1 MEPLRK
7 YLYVAKKDLFH
18 LCRSITGEGVR
29 KTFKVIKSH
38 FPSLKIKKIKSG
50 TKVYDWKIPPEWNVR
65 EAFVMDKFKT
75 KIIDFNKSN
84 LHLVNYSIPQDREV
98 YKKELLEK
106 LYYNNKNSDAIPYKT
121 SYYFRDWGFCVS
133 KKQRK
138 KIISKYK
145 NKDKF
150 KIFIDSKLNKKGKLN
165 YAELFLPGKSDQ
177 EILIS
182 TYICHPSMA
191 NNELSG
197 PIVSMALIN
206 FFQKR
211 KLNKGIRFIFI
222 PETIG
227 AVGYISKNLNNLKK
241 NLIAGL
247 QLTCVGDER
256 EYSYLPTKY
265 QDQLIDNIITR
276 AYKKNN
282 LKYKKYTF
290 LERGSDERQFNSP
303 HINLPIA
310 SIFRSKYGTYPEYHT
325 SKDDFKLVTFKG
337 LNGSFK
343 LTKTIIN
350 FLQDSIIPISKINC
364 EPQLSSKKKLLKII
378 NKNKVINSRNI
389 LNFLQY
395 CDGKNNL
402 EMISDNINLNL
413 TKTYKIFRVC
423 KLFKLVKF

>member
-1 MEPLRK
+1 MIGK
-7 YLYVAKKDLFH
+7 
-18 LCRSITGEGVR
+18 
-29 KTFKVIKSH
+29 
-38 FPSLKIKKIKSG
+38 FPPNG
-50 TKVYDWKIPPEWNVR
+50 MY

-206 FFQKR
+206 FF
-211 KLNKGIRFIFI
+211 
-222 PETIG
+222 
-227 AVGYISKNLNNLKK
+227 KNEN
-241 NLIAGL
+241 
-247 QLTCVGDER
+247 
-256 EYSYLPTKY
+256 
-265 QDQLIDNIITR
+265 
-276 AYKKNN
+276 
-282 LKYKKYTF
+282 
-290 LERGSDERQFNSP
+290 
-303 HINLPIA
+303 
-310 SIFRSKYGTYPEYHT
+310 
-325 SKDDFKLVTFKG
+325 
-337 LNGSFK
+337 
-343 LTKTIIN
+343 
-350 FLQDSIIPISKINC
+350 
-364 EPQLSSKKKLLKII
+364 
-378 NKNKVINSRNI
+378 
-389 LNFLQY
+389 
-395 CDGKNNL
+395 
-402 EMISDNINLNL
+402 
-413 TKTYKIFRVC
+413 
-423 KLFKLVKF
+423 

>member
-1 MEPLRK
+1 M
-7 YLYVAKKDLFH
+7 
-18 LCRSITGEGVR
+18 
-29 KTFKVIKSH
+29 
-38 FPSLKIKKIKSG
+38 
-50 TKVYDWKIPPEWNVR
+50 
-65 EAFVMDKFKT
+65 
-75 KIIDFNKSN
+75 
-84 LHLVNYSIPQDREV
+84 
-98 YKKELLEK
+98 
-106 LYYNNKNSDAIPYKT
+106 
-121 SYYFRDWGFCVS
+121 
-133 KKQRK
+133 
-138 KIISKYK
+138 
-145 NKDKF
+145 
-150 KIFIDSKLNKKGKLN
+150 
-165 YAELFLPGKSDQ
+165 
-177 EILIS
+177 
-182 TYICHPSMA
+182 
-191 NNELSG
+191 
-197 PIVSMALIN
+197 
-206 FFQKR
+206 
-211 KLNKGIRFIFI
+211 
-222 PETIG
+222 
-227 AVGYISKNLNNLKK
+227 
-241 NLIAGL
+241 IAGL